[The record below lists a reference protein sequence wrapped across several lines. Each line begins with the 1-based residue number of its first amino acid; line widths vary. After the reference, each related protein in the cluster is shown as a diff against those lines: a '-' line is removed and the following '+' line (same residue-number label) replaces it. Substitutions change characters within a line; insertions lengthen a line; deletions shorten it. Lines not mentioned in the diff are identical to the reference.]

1 MPQAVSISDPP
12 GSQASVLLSVQWAT
26 ILQILT
32 FVKYVKIV
40 SLQGSEEKQTGIIV
54 SVLDRSFL
62 QEMKSISADLRTRF
76 IFLCMT

>member
-1 MPQAVSISDPP
+1 MSISDPA

-26 ILQILT
+26 ILRILT
-32 FVKYVKIV
+32 FVKCVKIV
-40 SLQGSEEKQTGIIV
+40 SLQGSEEKQTGIVV
-54 SVLDRSFL
+54 SVLDRSLL